1 LEEDEEGLVK
11 LGWRTRAEL
20 DLESL
25 MMLIAESKPKGVIGE
40 GSTDATESSEPKDVS
55 RDVEAADLDDNQAS
69 TDA

>member
-25 MMLIAESKPKGVIGE
+25 MMLIAESKPKGVIEE
-40 GSTDATESSEPKDVS
+40 GSTDAAESSEADDAS
-55 RDVEAADLDDNQAS
+55 GDVEAAELDDNQAS